1 MTQNKIKTC
10 GWPGCDKEV
19 FAEKA
24 LLCGQH
30 DREGRGLMEQAGK
43 LAAGAVAGIFTVV
56 KLTKKLKN

>member
-10 GWPGCDKEV
+10 GWPGCEKEV

-43 LAAGAVAGIFTVV
+43 LAAGAIASVFTVV
-56 KLTKKLKN
+56 KLAKKLKN